1 MDAPL
6 LAVYSR
12 NIPRCLLTASADS
25 LTMGGKTWRDF
36 ICMYGVL
43 VPAGGGDPFP
53 LSKKEIVVGR
63 HKSCDIVLNFSNVS
77 SKHCKLV
84 LSEGYWYVLD
94 LQSTNGIKVNG
105 NKVTDHRVDPG
116 GVLAISKHTFVLQY
130 DPQKNG
136 ATGLPPNNMLYN
148 DNILSQSL
156 MQRAGLEKAK
166 PQDTVSDEMLPEQP
180 APDAHSPNSAA
191 HHAPR
196 DFFSELVFD

>member
-1 MDAPL
+1 
-6 LAVYSR
+6 
-12 NIPRCLLTASADS
+12 
-25 LTMGGKTWRDF
+25 
-36 ICMYGVL
+36 MYGILTPV
-43 VPAGGGDPFP
+43 GGGDPLP
-53 LSKKEIVVGR
+53 LSKKEIIVGR
-63 HKSCDIVLNFSNVS
+63 HKSCDIILNFNNVS

-105 NKVTDHRVDPG
+105 NRVTDHRIDPG
-116 GVLAISKHTFVLQY
+116 AVFAISKHTFTLHY

-136 ATGLPPNNMLYN
+136 ATGLPPNNMLHS

-166 PQDTVSDEMLPEQP
+166 PQNTVTDEIYPDQSD
-180 APDAHSPNSAA
+180 PDYHSSKSAA
-191 HHAPR
+191 LHVAASR